1 MDSILYSCDC
11 VNKRKICIEDLYSL
25 KENIKDIKSE
35 LVCKKCKSTF
45 SSFDSKNSN
54 NICTNCY
61 PKGNKVEKFN
71 NFQTKS
77 ILNNLKYLIYFAI
90 DENKQTNTKE
100 DKNNN
105 SDIVEKEEKL
115 KKSQLLKNL
124 MITTIINYIIY
135 PNYNLYLTIENLLE
149 AFSDYCQTPDD
160 PKNKHYFKKIIEINR
175 NKKKLINLNSSLNNF
190 VIKVDVRQLKFYE
203 DLIEKYIVGKFKNL
217 IELNLGEN
225 CLYSIKPLLNTEWLN
240 LKYLV
245 LCFNRLGDEN
255 IVFFENLNAK
265 ELISLDLE
273 FNNFTKYEL
282 LIAIGNNKHGS
293 FKKLEEL
300 KIGYNDFKIIEKKNQ
315 KKNRKSLEEIVDELK
330 KLDFSSIR
338 VLSANN
344 GSLPQKAA
352 EKILPALN
360 LKSYENVDIRFNNI
374 KNLNFANGI
383 KYNKDLFCEG
393 NFIK

>member
-1 MDSILYSCDC
+1 MWLY
-11 VNKRKICIEDLYSL
+11 KWKEDIYW
-25 KENIKDIKSE
+25 KFIFFEENIKDIKSE
-35 LVCKKCKSTF
+35 LVCKKCKSIF

-61 PKGNKVEKFN
+61 PKGNKDEKFN
-71 NFQTKS
+71 NFQTRS

-90 DENKQTNTKE
+90 DENEQANIKE

-105 SDIVEKEEKL
+105 SDSAEKKEKL
-115 KKSQLLKNL
+115 KKSQVLKDL
-124 MITTIINYIIY
+124 ITTTIINYIIY
-135 PNYNLYLTIENLLE
+135 PNYNLYLTIKNLFE
-149 AFSDYCQTPDD
+149 TFSDYCETPDNPD
-160 PKNKHYFKKIIEINR
+160 NKYYFKKIIEINR

-203 DLIEKYIVGKFKNL
+203 DLIEKYIVKKFKNL
-217 IELNLGEN
+217 IELNLWEN
-225 CLYSIKPLLNTEWLN
+225 CIYSIKPLLNAEWLN

-245 LCFNRLGDEN
+245 LCFNKLSDEN
-255 IVFFENLNAK
+255 IIFIENLNAK

-282 LIAIGNNKHGS
+282 LIAIGNNKHGR

-300 KIGYNDFKIIEKKNQ
+300 KIEYNDFKIIEKKN
-315 KKNRKSLEEIVDELK
+315 KKKENRKSLEEIVDELK

-338 VLSANN
+338 ILSANN

-352 EKILPALN
+352 EKIIPAFR
-360 LKSYENVDIRFNNI
+360 LKNYENVDIRFNNI
-374 KNLNFANGI
+374 KNLNFVNGI
-383 KYNKDLFCEG
+383 KYNKDLFFEG

>member
-1 MDSILYSCDC
+1 M
-11 VNKRKICIEDLYSL
+11 
-25 KENIKDIKSE
+25 
-35 LVCKKCKSTF
+35 
-45 SSFDSKNSN
+45 
-54 NICTNCY
+54 
-61 PKGNKVEKFN
+61 
-71 NFQTKS
+71 
-77 ILNNLKYLIYFAI
+77 
-90 DENKQTNTKE
+90 
-100 DKNNN
+100 
-105 SDIVEKEEKL
+105 
-115 KKSQLLKNL
+115 
-124 MITTIINYIIY
+124 
-135 PNYNLYLTIENLLE
+135 
-149 AFSDYCQTPDD
+149 
-160 PKNKHYFKKIIEINR
+160 
-175 NKKKLINLNSSLNNF
+175 
-190 VIKVDVRQLKFYE
+190 
-203 DLIEKYIVGKFKNL
+203 
-217 IELNLGEN
+217 
-225 CLYSIKPLLNTEWLN
+225 
-240 LKYLV
+240 
-245 LCFNRLGDEN
+245 GDEN